1 VTDSVENGFADF
13 RHELSLYWANGLRYA
28 GPPFKMLRRRHVPVI
43 ITAFFI
49 LSGVA
54 LFGPRDPAAADN
66 LPKQLSDRAFWK
78 LVTDF
83 SEPDGFFRS
92 DNFISNETT
101 FQEVIPD
108 LKKRVSPN
116 GVYLGVGPDQNFT
129 YIAALHPRMAFIID
143 IRRQNML
150 EHLMY
155 KAIIEMSED
164 RADFL
169 SRLFSRPRPGGLTRT
184 TSAAQMFDAYNRAP
198 SSEKLFAKNLQDVL
212 DRLVK
217 RHGFTLS
224 IDDRRSIDY
233 IYRAFYSEG
242 PDLRYSFPRQQ
253 VGARWF
259 PNYMELMT
267 TTDLGGQNHSYVASE
282 ANYRVLREFQRNNL
296 LVPIVGDF
304 GGDKAIQSVGRY
316 LREHGATANF
326 FYTSNV
332 EQYLFQTDA
341 WQRYYRNVETLP
353 IDNNSTFIRAFFNM
367 GFRFPPGIITPD
379 LHSVQLLDPVRGLL
393 NAFRAGELQTYDDVV
408 ARTKY

>member
-1 VTDSVENGFADF
+1 
-13 RHELSLYWANGLRYA
+13 
-28 GPPFKMLRRRHVPVI
+28 MLRRTHVLVVV
-43 ITAFFI
+43 TALFT

-54 LFGPRDPAAADN
+54 LFGPRDRVAADN

-78 LVTDF
+78 MVSDF

-108 LKKRVSPN
+108 LKKRASAN

-129 YIAALHPRMAFIID
+129 YITALRPRMAFIVD

-155 KAIIEMSED
+155 KAVIEMSED

-169 SRLFSRPRPGGLTRT
+169 SRLFSRKRPAGLDRT
-184 TSAAQMFDAYNRAP
+184 TPIGQMLDAYNRA
-198 SSEKLFAKNLQDVL
+198 SADEALFDRNLQDVL
-212 DRLVK
+212 TRLVK
-217 RHGFTLS
+217 RHGFPLS
-224 IDDRRSIDY
+224 PEDRRSIEY
-233 IYRAFYSEG
+233 IYHAFYSEG

-253 VGARWF
+253 IGARWF

-267 TTDLGGQNHSYVASE
+267 ATDLTGQNHSYVATE
-282 ANYRVLREFQRNNL
+282 DNFRTLREFERNNL
-296 LVPIVGDF
+296 LVPVVGDF
-304 GGDKAIQSVGRY
+304 GGDKALQAVGRY
-316 LREHGATANF
+316 IREHGATVNF

-341 WQRYYRNVETLP
+341 WQRYYKSVATMPL
-353 IDNNSTFIRAFFNM
+353 DNNSTFIRAYFNM

-379 LHSVQLLDPVRGLL
+379 LHSVQLLDPIVGLL
-393 NAFRAGELQTYDDVV
+393 NAFRADELQTYEDVV
-408 ARTKY
+408 ARTKF

>member
-1 VTDSVENGFADF
+1 
-13 RHELSLYWANGLRYA
+13 
-28 GPPFKMLRRRHVPVI
+28 MLRRRHVFVI
-43 ITAFFI
+43 ITALFS

-54 LFGPRDPAAADN
+54 LFGPRDRVAADN

-101 FQEVIPD
+101 FQEVIPA
-108 LKKRVSPN
+108 LAKRVSPN

-129 YIAALHPRMAFIID
+129 YITALRPRMAFIID

-164 RADFL
+164 RADFM
-169 SRLFSRPRPGGLTRT
+169 SRLFSRQRPDGLDRT
-184 TSAAQMFDAYNRAP
+184 TPVNQLFDAYNRAP

-217 RHGFTLS
+217 RHRFGLS
-224 IDDRRSIDY
+224 ADDLRSIDY

-253 VGARWF
+253 IGARWF

-267 TTDLGGQNHSYVASE
+267 ATDLDGQNHSYVASE
-282 ANYRVLREFQRNNL
+282 ENFRALREFERNNL

-304 GGDKAIQSVGRY
+304 GGDKAIEAVGRY
-316 LREHGATANF
+316 LREHGATVNF

-341 WQRYYRNVETLP
+341 WQRYYRNVAMLP
-353 IDNNSTFIRAFFNM
+353 VDNNSTFIRAYFNM
-367 GFRFPPGIITPD
+367 GFRFPPGIITSD
-379 LHSVQLLDPVRGLL
+379 LHSVQLLDPISGFLS
-393 NAFRAGELQTYDDVV
+393 AFRAGELQTYDDVV
-408 ARTKY
+408 ARTKF

>member
-1 VTDSVENGFADF
+1 
-13 RHELSLYWANGLRYA
+13 
-28 GPPFKMLRRRHVPVI
+28 MLRRRHVFVI
-43 ITAFFI
+43 LIALLS

-54 LFGPRDPAAADN
+54 LVGPRDRVAADN

-101 FQEVIPD
+101 FQEVIPA
-108 LKKRVSPN
+108 LAKRVSPN

-129 YIAALHPRMAFIID
+129 YITALRPRMAFIID

-164 RADFL
+164 RADFM
-169 SRLFSRPRPGGLTRT
+169 SRLFSRQRPDGLDRT
-184 TSAAQMFDAYNRAP
+184 TPVNQLFDAYNRAP

-217 RHGFTLS
+217 RHRFGLS
-224 IDDRRSIDY
+224 ADDLRSIDY

-253 VGARWF
+253 IGARWF

-267 TTDLGGQNHSYVASE
+267 ATDLDGQNHSYVASE
-282 ANYRVLREFQRNNL
+282 ENFRALREFERNNL

-304 GGDKAIQSVGRY
+304 GGDKAIEAVGRY
-316 LREHGATANF
+316 LREHGATVNF

-341 WQRYYRNVETLP
+341 WQRYYRNVAMLP
-353 IDNNSTFIRAFFNM
+353 VDNNSTFIRAYFNM
-367 GFRFPPGIITPD
+367 GFRFPPGIITSD
-379 LHSVQLLDPVRGLL
+379 LHSVQLLDPISGFLS
-393 NAFRAGELQTYDDVV
+393 AFRAGELQTYDDVV
-408 ARTKY
+408 ARTKF

>member
-1 VTDSVENGFADF
+1 
-13 RHELSLYWANGLRYA
+13 
-28 GPPFKMLRRRHVPVI
+28 MLRRRHVFVI
-43 ITAFFI
+43 ITALFS

-54 LFGPRDPAAADN
+54 LVGPRDRVAADN

-101 FQEVIPD
+101 FQEVIPV
-108 LKKRVSPN
+108 LAKRVSPN

-129 YIAALHPRMAFIID
+129 YITALHPRMAFIID

-164 RADFL
+164 RADFM
-169 SRLFSRPRPGGLTRT
+169 SRLFSRARPAGLDRT
-184 TSAAQMFDAYNRAP
+184 TPVNQMFDAYNRAP
-198 SSEKLFAKNLQDVL
+198 SSDRLFAKHLQDVL
-212 DRLVK
+212 DRLAK
-217 RHGFTLS
+217 RHGFALS
-224 IDDRRSIDY
+224 SDDRRSIDY

-267 TTDLGGQNHSYVASE
+267 TADLDGRNHSYVANE
-282 ANYRVLREFQRNNL
+282 ENFRALREFERNNL

-304 GGDKAIQSVGRY
+304 GGDKAIQAVGRY
-316 LREHGATANF
+316 LREHGATVNF

-332 EQYLFQTDA
+332 EQYLFQGDA
-341 WQRYYRNVETLP
+341 WQRYYKNVATLP
-353 IDNNSTFIRAFFNM
+353 IDNNSTFIRAYFNM

-379 LHSVQLLDPVRGLL
+379 LHSVQLLDPIRGLL
-393 NAFRAGELQTYDDVV
+393 DAFRAGDLQTYDDVV
-408 ARTKY
+408 ARTKF

>member
-1 VTDSVENGFADF
+1 
-13 RHELSLYWANGLRYA
+13 
-28 GPPFKMLRRRHVPVI
+28 MLPRRHLLVI
-43 ITAFFI
+43 VTALFS

-54 LFGPRDPAAADN
+54 LFGPRDRVAADN

-101 FQEVIPD
+101 FQEVIPE
-108 LKKRVSPN
+108 LAKRVSPN

-129 YIAALHPRMAFIID
+129 YITALHPRMAFIID

-150 EHLMY
+150 EHLLY
-155 KAIIEMSED
+155 KAVIEMSED
-164 RADFL
+164 RADFM
-169 SRLFSRPRPGGLTRT
+169 SRLFSRPRPDGLDRT
-184 TSAAQMFDAYNRAP
+184 TPVGQMFDAFNRAP

-212 DRLVK
+212 ERLVK
-217 RHGFTLS
+217 RHGFALS
-224 IDDRRSIDY
+224 PDDRRSIDY

-282 ANYRVLREFQRNNL
+282 DNFRVLRDFERNNL
-296 LVPIVGDF
+296 LVPVVGDF

-341 WQRYYRNVETLP
+341 WQRYYKNVATLP
-353 IDNNSTFIRAFFNM
+353 LDNNSTFIRAYFNM

-379 LHSVQLLDPVRGLL
+379 LHSVQLLDPIPGLL
-393 NAFRAGELQTYDDVV
+393 NAFRAGELQTYEDVV
-408 ARTKY
+408 ARTKF

>member
-1 VTDSVENGFADF
+1 
-13 RHELSLYWANGLRYA
+13 
-28 GPPFKMLRRRHVPVI
+28 MLGRRHVFVV
-43 ITAFFI
+43 ITALFT

-54 LFGPRDPAAADN
+54 LFGPRDRVAADN

-101 FQEVIPD
+101 FQEVIPE
-108 LKKRVSPN
+108 LAKRVSPN

-129 YIAALHPRMAFIID
+129 YITALHPRMAFIID
-143 IRRQNML
+143 IRRQNLL

-164 RADFL
+164 RADFM
-169 SRLFSRPRPGGLTRT
+169 SRLFSRQRPDGLTRT
-184 TSAAQMFDAYNRAP
+184 TPLNQMFDAYNRAP
-198 SSEKLFAKNLQDVL
+198 SSERLFAKNLEDVL

-217 RHGFTLS
+217 RHGFALS
-224 IDDRRSIDY
+224 ADDRRNIDY

-267 TTDLGGQNHSYVASE
+267 TADLGGQNHSYVASE
-282 ANYRVLREFQRNNL
+282 ENFRLLREFERNNL
-296 LVPIVGDF
+296 IVPIVGDF

-332 EQYLFQTDA
+332 EQYLFQSDA
-341 WQRYYRNVETLP
+341 WQRYYKNVATLP
-353 IDNNSTFIRAFFNM
+353 IDNNSTFIRAYFNM

-379 LHSVQLLDPVRGLL
+379 LHSVQLLDPIPGLL

-408 ARTKY
+408 ARTKF

>member
-1 VTDSVENGFADF
+1 
-13 RHELSLYWANGLRYA
+13 
-28 GPPFKMLRRRHVPVI
+28 MLRRRHVFVI
-43 ITAFFI
+43 VTALFS

-54 LFGPRDPAAADN
+54 LFGPRDRVAADN
-66 LPKQLSDRAFWK
+66 LPKQLSDRTFWK

-101 FQEVIPD
+101 FQEVIPE
-108 LKKRVSPN
+108 LAKRVSPN

-129 YIAALHPRMAFIID
+129 YITALHPRMAFIID

-164 RADFL
+164 RADFM
-169 SRLFSRPRPGGLTRT
+169 SRLFSRARPDGLDRT
-184 TSAAQMFDAYNRAP
+184 TPVSLMFDAYNRTP
-198 SSEKLFAKNLQDVL
+198 SSEKLFARNLQDVL

-217 RHGFTLS
+217 RHGFVLS
-224 IDDRRSIDY
+224 TEDRNSIDY

-267 TTDLGGQNHSYVASE
+267 TTDLGGQNHAYVATE
-282 ANYRVLREFQRNNL
+282 ENFRALREFERNNL

-304 GGDKAIQSVGRY
+304 GGDKAIQAVGRY

-341 WQRYYRNVETLP
+341 WQRYYKNVATLP
-353 IDNNSTFIRAFFNM
+353 LDNNSTFIRAYFNM

-379 LHSVQLLDPVRGLL
+379 LHSVQLLDPIPGLL

-408 ARTKY
+408 ARTKF

>member
-1 VTDSVENGFADF
+1 MMFQ
-13 RHELSLYWANGLRYA
+13 
-28 GPPFKMLRRRHVPVI
+28 RRHVFVV
-43 ITAFFI
+43 ITALFS

-54 LFGPRDPAAADN
+54 LFGPRDRVAADN

-101 FQEVIPD
+101 FQEVIPE
-108 LKKRVSPN
+108 LAKRVSAN

-129 YIAALHPRMAFIID
+129 YITALHPRMAFIID

-150 EHLMY
+150 QHLMY
-155 KAIIEMSED
+155 KAIIEMSDD
-164 RADFL
+164 RADFM
-169 SRLFSRPRPGGLTRT
+169 SRLFSRQRPDGITRT
-184 TSAAQMFDAYNRAP
+184 TPLNQMFDAYNRAA
-198 SSEKLFAKNLQDVL
+198 SSEKLFAKNLEDVL
-212 DRLVK
+212 DRLTK

-224 IDDRRSIDY
+224 ADDRRSIDY

-267 TTDLGGQNHSYVASE
+267 TADLGGQNHSYVASE
-282 ANYRVLREFQRNNL
+282 ENFRMLRDFERNNL

-304 GGDKAIQSVGRY
+304 GGDKAIQAVGRY

-341 WQRYYRNVETLP
+341 WQRYYRNVATLP
-353 IDNNSTFIRAFFNM
+353 LDNNSTFIRAYFNM

-379 LHSVQLLDPVRGLL
+379 LHSVQLLDPITSLL
-393 NAFRAGELQTYDDVV
+393 NAFHAGELQTYDDVV
-408 ARTKY
+408 ARTKF